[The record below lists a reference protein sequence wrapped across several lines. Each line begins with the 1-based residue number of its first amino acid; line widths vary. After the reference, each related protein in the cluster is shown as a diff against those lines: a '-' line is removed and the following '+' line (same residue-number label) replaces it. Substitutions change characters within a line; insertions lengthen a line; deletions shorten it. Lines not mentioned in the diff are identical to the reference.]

1 MRSGRPG
8 LPVSAKDASGSLN
21 SYIPCSWTK
30 GGGGREGE
38 GKGKGREEGKKRMGR
53 GEESGKE
60 VASGKGREGQ
70 GKGKRK

>member
-30 GGGGREGE
+30 GEGV
-38 GKGKGREEGKKRMGR
+38 
-53 GEESGKE
+53 GKE
-60 VASGKGREGQ
+60 REREKEGRKERRGWA
-70 GKGKRK
+70 GEKRVGKR